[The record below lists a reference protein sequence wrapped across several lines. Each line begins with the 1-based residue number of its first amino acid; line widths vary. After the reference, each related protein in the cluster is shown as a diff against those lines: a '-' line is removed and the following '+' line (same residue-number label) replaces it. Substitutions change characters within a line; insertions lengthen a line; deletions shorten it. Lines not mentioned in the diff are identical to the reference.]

1 MSHWCLARKCFLKDR
16 LILKIKFFTKG
27 RAKQEKNISS
37 THTSTPLAPPKVFQF
52 K

>member
-1 MSHWCLARKCFLKDR
+1 

-52 K
+52 KWNQENFSEKVI